1 MAAPYDSGSLK
12 KGDGGSRRAV
22 LEARMA
28 RGTARLFTIA
38 IREPVEGAQ
47 QWSDVAEDK
56 AQLLT
61 EAINTGNK
69 AEAVTLLEEL
79 LSLEVPV
86 SVKLCPEVYPK
97 ESIRLRI
104 GVEDAVSD
112 VNIPITMLV
121 NPGMKISELK
131 EKASKT
137 LIMRLSYFTPINHD
151 YGFHPSL
158 QCWVIGK
165 RLALDTDTLY
175 SHNVTEDNDQA
186 FLFIRSA
193 QAGQL
198 SREQQKQEEKDRRL
212 GGIIENIE
220 TLTLLGRGPAELGA
234 RRKQPPVPP
243 KIRPPVPPKLDG
255 WSCMQC
261 TYVNKPTRPG
271 CEMCSA
277 ERPTTYRVPDLY
289 QPDEDE
295 IVRLQQEQ
303 LASLQ
308 YEQSFKSALR
318 TLPTGRCPQDTAHRT
333 LPTGRWIVWSM
344 KEEREKNFY
353 TLLETDAH
361 DLVGNTEEIE
371 CTICYCPVM
380 PGEGA
385 TLREC
390 LHSFCRECLK
400 QTILNC
406 TDAEV
411 KCPFLDDAYSCAC
424 TLQDREIKTLLSP
437 EEYQKFLELR
447 LSIAESRSENSYH
460 CKTPDCAGWC
470 IFEDDVNEFTCDICN
485 EKNCLLCKAIHQNMN
500 CKEYQDDL
508 RIRAENDTAAKK
520 TTEML
525 EMMLKNGEAMYC
537 PKCKVIVQKKDGCD
551 WICCLMCKTEI
562 CWVTKQARWGPQGSG
577 DTSGGCK
584 CRVNGVLCHPKC
596 QNCH

>member
-1 MAAPYDSGSLK
+1 MAMLYDQRNVK
-12 KGDGGSRRAV
+12 K
-22 LEARMA
+22 
-28 RGTARLFTIA
+28 
-38 IREPVEGAQ
+38 
-47 QWSDVAEDK
+47 AED
-56 AQLLT
+56 AVQSLT
-61 EAINTGNK
+61 EAINIGDK
-69 AEAVTLLEEL
+69 AEAMKYLEEL
-79 LSLEVPV
+79 LPLHVPV
-86 SVKLCPEVYPK
+86 CVQLCPEVYSR
-97 ESIRLRI
+97 ESFRLRV

-112 VNIPITMLV
+112 VNVPITMLV
-121 NPGMKISELK
+121 NPGMRIAELK
-131 EKASKT
+131 DK
-137 LIMRLSYFTPINHD
+137 INHD
-151 YGFHPSL
+151 YGFHQSL

-165 RLALDTDTLY
+165 RLAKDTETLF
-175 SHNVTEDNDQA
+175 SHNVTEDNNQA
-186 FLFIRSA
+186 YLFIRTA
-193 QAGQL
+193 QAANL
-198 SREQQKQEEKDRRL
+198 SREQQKQEEENRRL

-220 TLTLLGRGPAELGA
+220 TYTLQARGPAELGA

-243 KIRPPVPPKLDG
+243 KRAPRPPVKPKPDG
-255 WSCMQC
+255 WSCQQC

-277 ERPTTYRVPDLY
+277 DRPANYVVPDLY
-289 QPDEDE
+289 QPDEE
-295 IVRLQQEQ
+295 EVQRLQLEK

-308 YEQSFKSALR
+308 YEQS
-318 TLPTGRCPQDTAHRT
+318 
-333 LPTGRWIVWSM
+333 II
-344 KEEREKNFY
+344 EEREKNFFS
-353 TLLETDAH
+353 LLEIDSQ
-361 DLVGNTEEIE
+361 DLVSNKEELE
-371 CTICYCPVM
+371 CTICLCPVM
-380 PGEGA
+380 PEEGA

-390 LHSFCRECLK
+390 LHSFCKECLK
-400 QTILNC
+400 QTIVNC

-411 KCPFLDDAYSCAC
+411 MCPYADDAYSCAC

-485 EKNCLLCKAIHQNMN
+485 EKNCLLCKAIHKDMN

-508 RIRAENDTAAKK
+508 RIRAANDTAARK

-525 EMMLKNGEAMYC
+525 EMLVANGEAMYC

-562 CWVTKQARWGPQGSG
+562 CWVTKQARWGPLGNG